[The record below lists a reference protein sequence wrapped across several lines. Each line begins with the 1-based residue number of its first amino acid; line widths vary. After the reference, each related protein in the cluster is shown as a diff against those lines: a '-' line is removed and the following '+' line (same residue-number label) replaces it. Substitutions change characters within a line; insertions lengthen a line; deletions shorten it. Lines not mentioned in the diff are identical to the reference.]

1 MKSNNE
7 SDRPGE
13 QGFGVAD
20 FLGRTSR
27 LTAAQRKIEEQ
38 KLLHYNHDTA
48 DSRSKLRK
56 LSVLE
61 KLINYFAKED

>member
-7 SDRPGE
+7 SDGQGKE
-13 QGFGVAD
+13 GFGVAD
-20 FLGRTSR
+20 FIVRTSR
-27 LTAAQRKIEEQ
+27 LTEAQRKIEEQ
-38 KLLHYNHDTA
+38 KLLLYNRDTA